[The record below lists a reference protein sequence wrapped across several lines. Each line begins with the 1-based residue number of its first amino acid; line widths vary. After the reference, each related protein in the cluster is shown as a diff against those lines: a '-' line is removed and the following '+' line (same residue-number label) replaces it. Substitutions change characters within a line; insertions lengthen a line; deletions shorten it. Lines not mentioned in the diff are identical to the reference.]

1 MVRISQWGAVIC
13 LILLIFLCLLWEVWL
28 APIRLGGSWLA
39 LKALIA
45 TIPLRGLLHGRR
57 YTFQW
62 SSMFILLY
70 FLEGVMRSWA
80 DAYPGKFYAILE
92 IILSVLFFA
101 CAIFYAK
108 YAAKPQGVAQVLS

>member
-1 MVRISQWGAVIC
+1 MLRISHWGAVIC
-13 LILLIFLCLLWEVWL
+13 LILLIFLCLLWEIWL
-28 APIRLGGSWLA
+28 APLRPGGSWLA

-70 FLEGVMRSWA
+70 FLEGVMRAWA
-80 DAYPGKFYAILE
+80 DALPSKAYAIVE
-92 IILSVLFFA
+92 ILLAGLFFIF
-101 CAIFYAK
+101 AIFYAK
-108 YAAKPQGVAQVLS
+108 GVAQITRA